1 MQSSLSLSRVPGIP
15 PGRLLAQQPCSLIP
29 LRHIVCPQAG
39 CRIQPSRSSASRS
52 SQASFRF
59 LEAEDSSEQVRA
71 IIEAFPS
78 LEYLSIRV
86 QEAEREVIER
96 WDYLEH
102 SLLLLEYRHI
112 WSIARALVKLSSVR
126 NVCYGSLTSGNFSLQ
141 QTPKAF
147 PVLGR
152 LRIQCSGGHIPYA
165 FLARMDVE
173 RADASNL
180 VNIRATC
187 RVIECLRFNFHE
199 RCSKELHQVDVA
211 CSTLKA

>member
-152 LRIQCSGGHIPYA
+152 LRIQCSGGKPIYLYPQDEA
-165 FLARMDVE
+165 RAKEEQPVLPIKNFLCLGSLSWRCQVISRMPFSLE
-173 RADASNL
+173 WMSRGL
-180 VNIRATC
+180 MPPTW
-187 RVIECLRFNFHE
+187 
-199 RCSKELHQVDVA
+199 
-211 CSTLKA
+211 